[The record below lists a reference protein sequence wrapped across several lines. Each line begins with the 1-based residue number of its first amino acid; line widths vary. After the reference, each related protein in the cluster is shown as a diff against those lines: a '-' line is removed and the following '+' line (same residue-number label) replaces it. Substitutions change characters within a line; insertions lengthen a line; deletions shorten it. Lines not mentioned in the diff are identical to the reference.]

1 MTADSPLTL
10 GQILDEAAERHPLA
24 AAVIAGSQRLRYREL
39 RERVDVFARGL
50 LALGLGPGDHV
61 VVWMPNCIEWN
72 VVNFALAKIGAV
84 TVTCNSRYRPFE
96 VEYLVGQS
104 DARALVMMDR
114 FPPAGVNYNELV
126 REIVPDVMW
135 RQDRRLF
142 SPKFPELRHVI
153 VLGAERD
160 PGCLDW
166 ADVEQRGARVAP
178 GELERIRVQP
188 DDPAE
193 MLYTSGTTG
202 QPKGCL
208 LSHGTLWYKARVYLD
223 LHAWTADDRS
233 LVAVPYFHI
242 FGALG
247 GVVANT
253 LAGSTQV
260 LMETFE
266 PEAAMRH
273 IQDERVTIF
282 SGVPTMF
289 ITILGH
295 PRFQQFDLRSL
306 RTGTIGA
313 APMPIE
319 MMRRI
324 LDRENGLGMDATV
337 VYGLTE
343 ATGGTHFTRL
353 GDPIDKRVSTVG
365 RVTPELED
373 RIVDPTSG
381 RVLGAGEEGEVCVK
395 GPSLMLGYYK
405 QDDATAEKIR
415 DGWLHTGDMG
425 VKDAEGYLRITGRL
439 TDMIIVGGFNTYPA
453 EIENFYLRHPRILD
467 VSIVGVPDPV
477 MGESVM
483 AFVIP
488 KSGET
493 LTAQEIVEFARGTI
507 ANFKVPKH
515 VEIVSEFPLTG
526 SGKVQKFKQ
535 KAWAIERYGLRGP
548 Q

>member
-104 DARALVMMDR
+104 DARA
-114 FPPAGVNYNELV
+114 
-126 REIVPDVMW
+126 
-135 RQDRRLF
+135 RRLF

-178 GELERIRVQP
+178 GELERIRVRP

-247 GVVANT
+247 GIVANT

-266 PEAAMRH
+266 PEAAMRL

-313 APMPIE
+313 APVPIE

-493 LTAQEIVEFARGTI
+493 LTAEEIVEFARGTI